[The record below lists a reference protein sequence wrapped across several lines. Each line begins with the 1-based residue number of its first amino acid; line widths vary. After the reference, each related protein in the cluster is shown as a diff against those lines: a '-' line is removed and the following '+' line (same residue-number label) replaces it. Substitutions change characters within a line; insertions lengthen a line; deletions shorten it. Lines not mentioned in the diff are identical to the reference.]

1 MNFNCF
7 LFSNDFSCINFVF
20 FVFISYFFDAV
31 AAFAVGVVVVVNS
44 CDFGYARI
52 VVVVHF
58 CPCAN

>member
-7 LFSNDFSCINFVF
+7 LVSNDFSCINLVVSF
-20 FVFISYFFDAV
+20 FFSYFFAV
-31 AAFAVGVVVVVNS
+31 AGVVVVIS